1 MKAQK
6 YAEALTAA
14 TLVLGFALSVAG
26 IGSAS
31 ATGIP
36 VIDVA
41 KIANDTQNQV
51 VNLGKYVQMIQ
62 QYKAQIDQMKQ
73 QYDSLTGS
81 RGLGEIA
88 QNPQLREYLPSNW
101 QSVYDGVAK
110 GGYKG
115 LTGAGKAIADAN
127 HLFDP
132 CAKLTGA
139 DKTVCE
145 RSGAK
150 AAQDKAFSLG
160 AFDKAKQRWD
170 QIAQLMGQINSTT
183 DPKSIA
189 ELQARINTE
198 QAAIQNE
205 QTKMQMYAMV
215 SAAEDRLIEQQ
226 KRELTAKDAARR
238 GYVTPLPVN
247 FGN

>member
-1 MKAQK
+1 MKR
-6 YAEALTAA
+6 
-14 TLVLGFALSVAG
+14 LVLGLAIALSVAG

-36 VIDVA
+36 VIDA
-41 KIANDTQNQV
+41 ASLADQAANQV
-51 VNLGKYVQMIQ
+51 ENLAKYVQMIQ
-62 QYKAQIDQMKQ
+62 QYKTQIDQMKQ

-88 QNPQLREYLPSNW
+88 QNPQLREYLPDNW
-101 QSVYDGVAK
+101 KAVYDGVK
-110 GGYKG
+110 SGGYQG

-127 HLFDP
+127 RIYDS
-132 CAKLTGA
+132 CGSKTGA
-139 DKTVCE
+139 DKAVCE
-145 RSGAK
+145 RAGAK

-170 QIAQLMGQINSTT
+170 QIAQLMGQINSTS
-183 DPKSIA
+183 DPKAIA

-215 SAAEDRLIEQQ
+215 SAAEDHLIQQ
-226 KRELTAKDAARR
+226 QEREAAAKWGARKGGLNLT
-238 GYVTPLPVN
+238 LPKSN
-247 FGN
+247 

>member
-51 VNLGKYVQMIQ
+51 VNLGKY
-62 QYKAQIDQMKQ
+62 DQMKQ

>member
-1 MKAQK
+1 MKR
-6 YAEALTAA
+6 
-14 TLVLGFALSVAG
+14 LVLGLAIALSVAG

-41 KIANDTQNQV
+41 KIANDTANQV

-62 QYKAQIDQMKQ
+62 QYKTQIDQMKQ

-81 RGLGEIA
+81 RGLGQIA
-88 QNPQLREYLPSNW
+88 QNPELREYLPSDW
-101 QSVYDGVAK
+101 QAVYDGVAK

-127 HLFDP
+127 QLFDS
-132 CAKLTGA
+132 CAKQSGA

-160 AFDKAKQRWD
+160 AFDKAKQRWT
-170 QIAQLMGQINSTT
+170 QIEQLMGQINSTT
-183 DPKSIA
+183 DPKAIA
-189 ELQARINTE
+189 ELQARINVE

-215 SAAEDRLIEQQ
+215 SAAEDRLIQHQ
-226 KRELTAKDAARR
+226 AREASAAW
-238 GYVTPLPVN
+238 GAGKGGLELAEPAH
-247 FGN
+247 